1 LHLSVTARRFHLVD
15 SMNIAANARD
25 TTHGGVGRAARR
37 VAAAAGGALGR
48 ALVGGV
54 VGAVMLGA
62 PRGVLAQP
70 PAQLPVATLRDQ
82 FGGTTAITSPPG
94 APVVVLA
101 SNREGGEAAGRWER
115 QVRAASA
122 GSAVRV
128 LSVADLRGAPRMLRG
143 VIRGQMPKDTAT
155 RILLDWDGAV
165 GRPVRGAERPLVA
178 AAYGRDG
185 RLRRWEALP
194 LAVPPAG
201 ESAALARALVQA
213 ALGQTPGAPAAEP

>member
-1 LHLSVTARRFHLVD
+1 MRRGRGRATQRT
-15 SMNIAANARD
+15 IAAAD
-25 TTHGGVGRAARR
+25 GAL
-37 VAAAAGGALGR
+37 GGALGG
-48 ALVGGV
+48 ALAAVV

-62 PRGVLAQP
+62 PAGALAQP
-70 PAQLPVATLRDQ
+70 PAQLPAATLRDQ
-82 FGGTTAITSPPG
+82 FGGASAITSPPG
-94 APVVVLA
+94 TPVVVLA
-101 SNREGGEAAGRWER
+101 SNRDGGEAAGRWER
-115 QVRAASA
+115 EVRAASA

-128 LSVADLRGAPRMLRG
+128 LSVADLRGAPRLLRG

-194 LAVPPAG
+194 LAIPPAG

-213 ALGQTPGAPAAEP
+213 ALGPAPARAAGEP

>member
-1 LHLSVTARRFHLVD
+1 
-15 SMNIAANARD
+15 MNIAANARD
-25 TTHGGVGRAARR
+25 TTQGRVARAARR
-37 VAAAAGGALGR
+37 VVAAAGGAMGR
-48 ALVGGV
+48 ALVGAA
-54 VGAVMLGA
+54 VGAVVLGA
-62 PRGVLAQP
+62 PGGALAQP
-70 PAQLPVATLRDQ
+70 PAQLPAATLRDQ
-82 FGGTTAITSPPG
+82 FGAAAAITSPPG
-94 APVVVLA
+94 TPVVVLA

-128 LSVADLRGAPRMLRG
+128 LSVADLRGAPRLLRG

-165 GRPVRGAERPLVA
+165 GRPVRGADRPLVA

-185 RLRRWEALP
+185 QLRRWEALP
-194 LAVPPAG
+194 LAAPPAG

-213 ALGQTPGAPAAEP
+213 ALGQAPARAAGAP

>member
-1 LHLSVTARRFHLVD
+1 
-15 SMNIAANARD
+15 MNIAVATRD
-25 TTHGGVGRAARR
+25 TTRRRLGRAARR
-37 VAAAAGGALGR
+37 TIAAADGALAGALGGALGG
-48 ALVGGV
+48 ALAAVG

-62 PRGVLAQP
+62 PAGALAQP
-70 PAQLPVATLRDQ
+70 PAQLPAATLRDQ
-82 FGGTTAITSPPG
+82 FGGATAITSPPG
-94 APVVVLA
+94 TPVVVLA
-101 SNREGGEAAGRWER
+101 SNRDGGEAAGRWER

-128 LSVADLRGAPRMLRG
+128 LSVADLRGAPRVLRG

-155 RILLDWDGAV
+155 RILLDWDGAL

-194 LAVPPAG
+194 LAVPPDG

-213 ALGQTPGAPAAEP
+213 ALGPAPARAAGEP